1 MLFGRRL
8 RRASGRSLGQIL
20 HFRSKVMVHQETGGA
35 PTPARRRRRL
45 VAAAATTALLSTLI
59 LGAQSVSA
67 SASTSTSAA
76 ASKSAGASAGSWLP
90 QTPQTWPLVV
100 SSSRTPNTEIT
111 SGLAYHTD
119 AYQTAGGAQRAT
131 ELDLDLT
138 SKNVRLGVVE
148 SDNVLT
154 DPADETISSMAERT
168 GAVAG
173 INGDF
178 FDIYGT
184 GRPMGMVVING
195 RLVKSPSPSW
205 NQNLVVRSDGTIAIG
220 PETYSGTLTDGAAS
234 HAITSVNT
242 VADLSPSA
250 AALIRVTP
258 DLGDSETIPA
268 STVVTGQVSATNPNA
283 VTVTS
288 IAQNVTDIAQ
298 LATGSE
304 AFAATGSAASWL
316 TSTVHVGDALTVAE
330 SISPDN
336 DAEQALSG
344 GAILV
349 HDGQMAV
356 PLVGSGDNNVDNPV
370 NAVGVTQ
377 DGKHLISVVFDGLQ
391 PEDAA
396 EGLTR
401 PQIAG
406 WMLAHG
412 AYNAILFDS
421 GGSAQMVARQPGET
435 QVSVSNTPSDGH
447 PRPVANGL
455 FFYSTAPAAGPAVK
469 AVANNGAPMAVLAGS
484 TVPVS
489 GYAVDS
495 LGNPA
500 SDPVHL
506 SVFPPDLATV
516 TTGPDGT
523 TLTASGHSSHGVLIA
538 RAGHATSSV
547 PLDVTA
553 SLSSM
558 SMTPTE
564 ADLNNGGTQ
573 QFAVTAT
580 THEKEAVTLL
590 PSSASWTVSPS
601 DLGTVDPSTG
611 TFTAAADGEGLAT
624 VTASAGG
631 ATASA
636 SVAVGQRAD
645 IVDPMTDTSDWSLNL
660 TGGSKATLSLST
672 TQVRTPTDTGSMDV
686 DYSIPAG
693 SGVKQ
698 IVFSPRSTPAFP
710 PAGETQEP
718 EAIGIWVKGD
728 GTGGDGTPLGLGN
741 LTLAESYA
749 QVNGQAVTFYP
760 STVTYDGWQLITAN
774 LPAGLQF
781 PLTLDFLDLL
791 VISPSEPLSGD
802 VYLSD
807 LEALFSPR
815 PPTTPTYTALPDNPA
830 WLQYTQQTSAF
841 KAGGATLAT
850 LGDADLRSAD
860 PGSTGSVVVK
870 QDGAQLA
877 ALPASQTGPLALQ
890 TLGDISDTGT
900 LPDLTYAKSVLDGLG
915 VPYHEAVGADET
927 SQGADPENGNW
938 AGVFGAT
945 HYQYT
950 LGSADVLVA
959 DDSQKGILPSDP
971 YQSPDDGQP
980 QYQWLVQELSAN
992 TSPVVF
998 IAANV
1003 APYEP
1008 STVQN
1013 NEFEDRWEAQMF
1025 EALASKYQ
1033 ATHRSVHLVLLL
1045 GQAGSFA
1052 ENLLGS
1058 DGQDA
1063 PNGVPNF
1070 VVADAGVPA
1079 AAPADEGGFDNYA
1092 LFHVLPNGTV
1102 QFAVQPTLQSIA
1114 VSAPAATLP
1123 VGQQLQLTGTG
1134 TMPTGDDQTAQQVP
1148 IAAPASHAWASSAPA
1163 IASVD
1168 PATGVV
1174 RAHRPGTVTI
1184 SLEAD
1189 GVTGS
1194 TTLTVTR
1201 P

>member
-1 MLFGRRL
+1 MF
-8 RRASGRSLGQIL
+8 
-20 HFRSKVMVHQETGGA
+20 HQETGRV
-35 PTPARRRRRL
+35 PTPARRRRR
-45 VAAAATTALLSTLI
+45 VIATAATTALLGTLI
-59 LGAQSVSA
+59 LGAQPASATASA
-67 SASTSTSAA
+67 SASANPSTTAPDS
-76 ASKSAGASAGSWLP
+76 GWLP

-100 SSSRTPNTEIT
+100 NASQTPDVEIT
-111 SGLAYHTD
+111 QGLSYHTD
-119 AYQTAGGAQRAT
+119 DYQTTGGAQHAT
-131 ELDLDLT
+131 ELDLDLADQ
-138 SKNVRLGVVE
+138 NLHLGVVE
-148 SDNVLT
+148 SDNVLS
-154 DPADETISSMAERT
+154 DPDDEVISSMADRT

-178 FDIYGT
+178 FGIYGT
-184 GRPMGMVVING
+184 GRPQGMVVIDG

-220 PETYSGTLTDGAAS
+220 QESYSGTVTDGAAT

-242 VADLSPSA
+242 VEDLSPSA
-250 AALIRVTP
+250 SALVRVTP
-258 DLGDSETIPA
+258 DLGDSEAVPA
-268 STVVTGQVSATNPNA
+268 STVVTGQVSATNPDA

-288 IAQNVTDIAQ
+288 ITQNVTDIAQ
-298 LATGSE
+298 LATGYE
-304 AFAATGSAASWL
+304 AFAATGSAAQWL
-316 TSTVHVGDALTVAE
+316 TSTVHAGDALTVAE
-330 SISPDN
+330 SVSPDN
-336 DAEQALSG
+336 NAEQALSG

-349 HDGQMAV
+349 QNGQMAV
-356 PLVGSGDNNVDNPV
+356 PLVGGGENNQNNPV
-370 NAVGVTQ
+370 TAFGVSQ
-377 DGKHLISVVFDGLQ
+377 DGKHAIAVVFDGHQ

-406 WMLAHG
+406 WMMAHG

-435 QVSVSNTPSDGH
+435 QVSVANTPSDGH
-447 PRPVANGL
+447 ERPVANGL
-455 FFYSTAPAAGPAVK
+455 FFYSTAPKAGPAVK
-469 AVANNGAPMAVLAGS
+469 AVANNGAPLAVLAGS

-506 SVFPPDLATV
+506 SVSPPGLA
-516 TTGPDGT
+516 
-523 TLTASGHSSHGVLIA
+523 TLTAGPNGTTITASGRSGHGVLIA
-538 RAGHATSSV
+538 RAGRVTSSV
-547 PLDVTA
+547 PLDVTS
-553 SLSSM
+553 SLTSM
-558 SMTPTE
+558 SMTPNQ

-573 QFAVTAT
+573 QLTVSAT

-590 PSSASWTVSPS
+590 PSSVSWSVSPS
-601 DLGTVDPSTG
+601 DLGAVDPSTG
-611 TFTAAADGEGLAT
+611 IFTAADDGEGLAT

-631 ATASA
+631 AKATASI
-636 SVAVGQRAD
+636 AVGQRAD
-645 IVDPMTDTSDWSLNL
+645 VVDPMTDPANWSLNV

-672 TQVRTPTDTGSMDV
+672 TQVRTSTDTGSMDIN
-686 DYSIPAG
+686 YSIPAG

-698 IVFSPRSTPAFP
+698 VVFSPRSTLRFP
-710 PAGETQEP
+710 PTGETQEP
-718 EAIGIWVKGD
+718 EAIGVWVKGN

-760 STVTYDGWQLITAN
+760 STVTYDGWQLITAD

-791 VISPSEPLSGD
+791 VISPSQALSGD
-802 VYLSD
+802 VYMSD

-815 PPTTPTYTALPDNPA
+815 PPATPAYTPVPDNPG

-841 KAGGATLAT
+841 KQGGTTLAT
-850 LGDADLRSAD
+850 LGDAGLSSAD
-860 PGSTGSVVVK
+860 PNATGSVVVK

-890 TLGDISDTGT
+890 TLGDISATGT
-900 LPDLTYAKSVLDGLG
+900 MPDLTYTKSVLDGLG
-915 VPYHEAVGADET
+915 VPYHEAVGTDET
-927 SQGADPENGNW
+927 SQGANLENGDW

-950 LGSADVLVA
+950 LGAADVLVA
-959 DDSQKGILPSDP
+959 DSSQKGILPSDP
-971 YQSPDDGQP
+971 YQSPDDGWP
-980 QYQWLVQELSAN
+980 QYQWLAQELSAN

-1003 APYEP
+1003 PPYEP

-1013 NEFEDRWEAQMF
+1013 DQFEDRWEAQMF
-1025 EALASKYQ
+1025 EALAAKYQ

-1045 GQAGSFA
+1045 GQAGGFA
-1052 ENLLGS
+1052 ENLIGAA
-1058 DGQDA
+1058 GQDA
-1063 PNGVPNF
+1063 PRGVPNF

-1079 AAPADEGGFDNYA
+1079 AAPADQGGFDNYA

-1102 QFAVQPTLQSIA
+1102 QFLVQPTLQSIA
-1114 VSAPAATLP
+1114 VTAPATTLP
-1123 VGQQLQLTGTG
+1123 AGQKLQLTGTG
-1134 TMPTGDDQTAQQVP
+1134 TVPVGDDQTAQQVP
-1148 IAAPASHAWASSAPA
+1148 IAAPASHVWTSSAPA

-1174 RAHRPGTVTI
+1174 RAHRAGTVTI
-1184 SLEAD
+1184 SVESD
-1189 GVTGS
+1189 GVS
-1194 TTLTVTR
+1194 SSLTLTVTK